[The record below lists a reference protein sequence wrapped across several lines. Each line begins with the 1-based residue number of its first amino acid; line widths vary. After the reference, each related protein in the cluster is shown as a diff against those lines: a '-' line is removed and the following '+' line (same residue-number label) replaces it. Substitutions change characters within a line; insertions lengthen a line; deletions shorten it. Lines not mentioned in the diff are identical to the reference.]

1 MNRQLFQ
8 QRVIER
14 ALAASLEEAEAYAE
28 FGETLS
34 IKVYDG
40 EVETYSLSEEG
51 GVSLRAIVD
60 GKMGYAYAE
69 KLEED
74 SIDFLI
80 SNVRQNAQVVDERVT
95 VPIFS
100 GSDRYEEANFYESTL
115 NGVEED
121 QLIDRLIDLERYVY
135 TVDDR
140 IVRVNQCG
148 AQIFEAERSLT
159 NTNGL
164 ALHERSNG
172 FYVYVGVLVSNAEE
186 KKTGHAMR
194 LTRDIQSINWEELAE
209 EAVMEATGALGS
221 RSIPSRKY
229 RVVLRNDAAT
239 SLFKQFLSALS
250 AEEVVRGTSRLK
262 DQVGKTIA
270 SPALTMVDDPSYAP
284 TLSETTFDAEGV
296 ATKRQT
302 IIERGQLKTFFHNR
316 ETAKALHEET
326 TGHAYKPSY
335 KGKLMVAPHHL
346 IIASGDMTRAE
357 CIERM
362 ADGVYVTRLAGLH
375 SGVNATTGDFSVA
388 ASGFYVEN
396 GTIAFPLRQMTIA
409 GNFFDSLH
417 GIEAIATDRY
427 DGFGRLS
434 MPSILLKQL
443 SVTIEQQ

>member
-14 ALAASLEEAEAYAE
+14 AVSASLEEAEAYSE

-40 EVETYSLSEEG
+40 EVETYSLADEG
-51 GVSLRAIVD
+51 GVSLRAVVD
-60 GKMGYAYAE
+60 GKMGYAYTE
-69 KLEED
+69 KLEEQ

-80 SNVRQNAQVVDERVT
+80 SNVRQNAHVIDEAVT
-95 VPIFS
+95 VPIFG
-100 GSDRYEEANFYESTL
+100 GSEHYEKADFYESAL
-115 NGVEED
+115 NEVEVD
-121 QLIDRLIDLERYVY
+121 SLIDRLIDLERYVY
-135 TVDDR
+135 TLDDR

-172 FYVYVGVLVSNAEE
+172 FYVYVSVLVSNDEE
-186 KKTGHAMR
+186 KKTGYAMR
-194 LTRDIQSINWEELAE
+194 LTRDIHSVDWNELAR
-209 EAVMEATGALGS
+209 EAVREATESLGS
-221 RSIPSRKY
+221 RSIPSKKY
-229 RVVLRNDAAT
+229 KVLLRNDAAT
-239 SLFKQFLSALS
+239 SLFKVFLSALS

-262 DQVGKTIA
+262 DQVGEIIA
-270 SPALTMVDDPSYAP
+270 SPALTMIDDPSHAP

-296 ATKRQT
+296 ATKRRT
-302 IIERGQLKTFFHNR
+302 IIERGRLKTFFHNR
-316 ETAKALHEET
+316 ETAKALHVET

-346 IIASGDMTRAE
+346 IIASGDVTREE
-357 CIERM
+357 CIERLT
-362 ADGVYVTRLAGLH
+362 DGVYITSLAGLH
-375 SGVNATTGDFSVA
+375 SGANATTGDFSVA

-417 GIEAIATDRY
+417 DIEAIATDRY

-434 MPSILLKQL
+434 MPSVLLRQL
-443 SVTIEQQ
+443 AVTIEQ